1 MDGVKIRR
9 ARLGDAEAIEH
20 LYRQLHPDDYTSPGA
35 RRMRRA
41 LGVLLGNRDH
51 SVLVAVKENQV
62 VGAIHV
68 LIFRHLGRALRPM
81 AIVENVVVDSGNRS
95 AGVGK
100 RLVEAAVKIAR
111 REKCYRLSLTTNR
124 KRKAAHRFYERLGWR
139 RTHFCF
145 TLPLTPELAGRP
157 RN

>member
-1 MDGVKIRR
+1 MSTVAISVPSFTIFTLFALSPFIR
-9 ARLGDAEAIEH
+9 I
-20 LYRQLHPDDYTSPGA
+20 S
-35 RRMRRA
+35 
-41 LGVLLGNRDH
+41 
-51 SVLVAVKENQV
+51 
-62 VGAIHV
+62 
-68 LIFRHLGRALRPM
+68 
-81 AIVENVVVDSGNRS
+81 IVENVVVDSGNRS

-111 REKCYRLSLTTNR
+111 REKSYRLSLTTNR